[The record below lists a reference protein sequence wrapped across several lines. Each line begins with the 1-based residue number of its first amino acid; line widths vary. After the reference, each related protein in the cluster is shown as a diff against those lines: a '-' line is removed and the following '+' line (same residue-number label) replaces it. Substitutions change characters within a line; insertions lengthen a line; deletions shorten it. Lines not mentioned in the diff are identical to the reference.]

1 MNALKKLFLFWKNP
15 NENHHSLSKREI
27 VLLFSVF
34 FPISFAMNFVQ
45 NYFSYTYVY
54 KEHFEWKYALVPT
67 GISWASVQLILV
79 YFFLGIIEEFAFRRW
94 LKKKWLG
101 KYLKLFTW
109 ISFIAFFTA
118 HAQPWHLE
126 VQYWVYIP
134 LKTLAPLLGGLL
146 LTFIRMQSSIKDAII
161 VHCLHNLIGILLA
174 IGLGLLFIDEAMTD
188 IKINI

>member
-79 YFFLGIIEEFAFRRW
+79 YFF
-94 LKKKWLG
+94 
-101 KYLKLFTW
+101 
-109 ISFIAFFTA
+109 
-118 HAQPWHLE
+118 
-126 VQYWVYIP
+126 
-134 LKTLAPLLGGLL
+134 
-146 LTFIRMQSSIKDAII
+146 
-161 VHCLHNLIGILLA
+161 
-174 IGLGLLFIDEAMTD
+174 
-188 IKINI
+188 